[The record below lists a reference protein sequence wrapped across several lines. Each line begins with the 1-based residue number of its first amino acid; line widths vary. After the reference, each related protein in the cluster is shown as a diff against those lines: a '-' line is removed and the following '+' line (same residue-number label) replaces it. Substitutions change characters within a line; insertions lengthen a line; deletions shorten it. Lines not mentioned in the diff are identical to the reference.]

1 MTSGGTPL
9 TLLDETCIRAASSTD
24 AQAIANIYNHYVET
38 TRISF
43 EESPVSMQEM
53 AERIAKV
60 QVTLPW
66 LVASSQDQVL
76 GYAYATPWRTRSAY
90 RFSAETSVYISHAH
104 HGKGVGGSL
113 YAALLGEL
121 PKRGIKNVIGGI
133 AQPNQ
138 ASVALHEKLG
148 FKKVAHFSR
157 VGFKFDQWV
166 DVAYWQLEL
175 DHVSGP

>member
-1 MTSGGTPL
+1 MTSDATQL
-9 TLLDETCIRAASSTD
+9 TLNEEIVIRAATSAD
-24 AQAIANIYNHYVET
+24 AQSIANIYNHYVET
-38 TRISF
+38 THISF

-53 AERIAKV
+53 AQRIAQV
-60 QVTLPW
+60 QAALPW
-66 LVASSQDQVL
+66 LVASSHDQLL
-76 GYAYATPWRTRSAY
+76 GYAYATPWRARSAY
-90 RFSAETSVYISHAH
+90 RFSAETSVYVSHAH
-104 HGKGVGGSL
+104 HGKGMGRCL
-113 YAALLGEL
+113 YAALLSEL

-175 DHVSGP
+175 DPYSEQ

>member
-1 MTSGGTPL
+1 MTSNETPSNSQ
-9 TLLDETCIRAASSTD
+9 DNIHIRAATSAD

-53 AERIAKV
+53 AQRIAQV

-66 LVASSQDQVL
+66 LVASSKDQVL
-76 GYAYATPWRTRSAY
+76 GYAYATAWRARSAY
-90 RFSAETSVYISHAH
+90 RFSAETSVYVSHAH
-104 HGKGVGGSL
+104 HGKGVGRCL
-113 YAALLGEL
+113 YAALLSEL

-166 DVAYWQLEL
+166 DVAYWQLEFNPY
-175 DHVSGP
+175 SEQ